1 MIVSL
6 IEAKGRF
13 IYSNGKRSGA
23 VFVRKPHGQ
32 PTGAHH
38 KNLFGPTSSIDKNL
52 RVWKA
57 SGIVSAALVGVAE
70 VSGRSV
76 WARTPSILQEPSQ
89 LSKCTF

>member
-1 MIVSL
+1 MKISL

-38 KNLFGPTSSIDKNL
+38 KIC
-52 RVWKA
+52 
-57 SGIVSAALVGVAE
+57 
-70 VSGRSV
+70 SV
-76 WARTPSILQEPSQ
+76 RRHR
-89 LSKCTF
+89 